1 VLQKTTILYKLFNR
15 SFGVRIVLPLRLS
28 YTYHNAQ
35 CENLMKK
42 GDHNRKSTGH
52 KFSERWLTD
61 LLKQVRSGDL
71 PLQDAVKQLSVL
83 PYEDMVHAKLDHHR
97 SLRTGFPEVV
107 FGPGK
112 TREQLVGIAERLA
125 AHSGRVLITRVDMD
139 AFKVVKK
146 KLPDAVYNAD
156 ARAIII
162 DRTAK
167 KRGKP
172 GVTIVTGGTADIPVA
187 EEAAVT
193 AEMMGNKVE
202 RIFDVGVAGIHRLF
216 DHLEQVRSARVIVA
230 VAGMDGV
237 LPAVL
242 GGLVTCP
249 VIAVPTSV
257 GYGANFKGIAPL
269 LTMLNSCA
277 PGVAVVNIDGGFN
290 AGYLAGLINR

>member
-1 VLQKTTILYKLFNR
+1 MRKVNR
-15 SFGVRIVLPLRLS
+15 NKRS
-28 YTYHNAQ
+28 A
-35 CENLMKK
+35 
-42 GDHNRKSTGH
+42 GH
-52 KFSERWLTD
+52 KFSQRWLTD
-61 LLKQVRSGDL
+61 LLKQVRAGELS
-71 PLQDAVKQLSVL
+71 LQDAVKQLSIL

-125 AHSGRVLITRVDMD
+125 AHSGRVLITRVDLD
-139 AFKVVKK
+139 AFRSVKK
-146 KLPDAVYNAD
+146 RLPDAVYNAD

-167 KRGKP
+167 RAGKP
-172 GVTIVTGGTADIPVA
+172 GITVVTGGTADIPVA

-249 VIAVPTSV
+249 VIAVPTSI

>member
-1 VLQKTTILYKLFNR
+1 
-15 SFGVRIVLPLRLS
+15 
-28 YTYHNAQ
+28 
-35 CENLMKK
+35 MKK
-42 GDHNRKSTGH
+42 GDRKKIKSGDQ
-52 KFSERWLTD
+52 KFGERWLTD
-61 LLKQVRSGDL
+61 LLKKVRSGDL
-71 PLQDAVKQLSVL
+71 SLQDAVRQLSVL
-83 PYEDMVHAKLDHHR
+83 PYEDMMHTKLDHHR
-97 SLRTGFPEVV
+97 SLRTGFPEVI

-125 AHSGRVLITRVDMD
+125 AHSGRVLITRVDSD
-139 AFKVVKK
+139 GFKAVKK

-167 KRGKP
+167 KAGKP
-172 GVTIVTGGTADIPVA
+172 GITIVTGGTADIPVA

-193 AEMMGNKVE
+193 AELMGNKVE

-216 DHLEQVRSARVIVA
+216 DHLEQIRSARVIVA

-290 AGYLAGLINR
+290 AGYLAGLINK

>member
-1 VLQKTTILYKLFNR
+1 MYCTFGCVILTITR
-15 SFGVRIVLPLRLS
+15 SMGR
-28 YTYHNAQ
+28 Q
-35 CENLMKK
+35 MKK
-42 GDHNRKSTGH
+42 GDHKKVKSGDQ

-61 LLKQVRSGDL
+61 LLKKVRSGDL
-71 PLQDAVKQLSVL
+71 SLQDAVRQLSVL
-83 PYEDMVHAKLDHHR
+83 PYEDMMHTKLDHHR
-97 SLRTGFPEVV
+97 SLRTGFPEVI

-112 TREQLVGIAERLA
+112 TREQLVGIADRLA
-125 AHSGRVLITRVDMD
+125 AHSGRVLITRVDAD
-139 AFKVVKK
+139 GFKVVKK

-167 KRGKP
+167 KAGKP
-172 GVTIVTGGTADIPVA
+172 GITIVTGGTADIPVA

-193 AEMMGNKVE
+193 AELMGNKVE

-216 DHLEQVRSARVIVA
+216 DHLEQIRSARVIVA

-290 AGYLAGLINR
+290 AGYLAGLINK

>member
-1 VLQKTTILYKLFNR
+1 
-15 SFGVRIVLPLRLS
+15 
-28 YTYHNAQ
+28 
-35 CENLMKK
+35 MKK
-42 GDHNRKSTGH
+42 IGDKNKNSGGQ
-52 KFSERWLTD
+52 KFSQRWLTD
-61 LLKQVRSGDL
+61 LLEKVRSGEL
-71 PLQDAVKQLSVL
+71 SLQDAVSQLSVL
-83 PYEDMVHAKLDHHR
+83 PYEDMMHAKLDHHR

-112 TREQLVGIAERLA
+112 TREQLVSIADRLA
-125 AHSGRVLITRVDMD
+125 AHSGRVLITRVDADGFRAIKM
-139 AFKVVKK
+139 KI
-146 KLPDAVYNAD
+146 PDAVYNAE

-162 DRTAK
+162 DRTVK
-167 KRGKP
+167 KP
-172 GVTIVTGGTADIPVA
+172 GKQGITIVTGGTADIPVA

-216 DHLEQVRSARVIVA
+216 DHLEQVRNARVIVA

-257 GYGANFKGIAPL
+257 GYGASFNGIAPL

>member
-1 VLQKTTILYKLFNR
+1 M
-15 SFGVRIVLPLRLS
+15 G
-28 YTYHNAQ
+28 
-35 CENLMKK
+35 
-42 GDHNRKSTGH
+42 
-52 KFSERWLTD
+52 ERWLTD
-61 LLKQVRSGDL
+61 LLKKVRSGDL
-71 PLQDAVKQLSVL
+71 SLKEAVRQLSVL
-83 PYEDMVHAKLDHHR
+83 PYEDMMHTKLDHHR
-97 SLRTGFPEVV
+97 SLRMGFPEVI

-112 TREQLVGIAERLA
+112 TAEQMVSIAVRMA
-125 AHSGRVLITRVDMD
+125 AHSDRVLITRVDPD
-139 AFKVVKK
+139 AFRAVKR
-146 KLPDAVYNAD
+146 KLPDAVYNAH

-162 DRTAK
+162 DRTAQK
-167 KRGKP
+167 AGKT
-172 GVTIVTGGTADIPVA
+172 GITIVTGGTADIPVA

-193 AEMMGNKVE
+193 AELMGNDVE

-216 DHLEQVRSARVIVA
+216 DHLGQLRGAKVIVA

>member
-1 VLQKTTILYKLFNR
+1 LF
-15 SFGVRIVLPLRLS
+15 SSSYGVSIVLLLRLS
-28 YTYHNAQ
+28 YTYHNAR
-35 CENLMKK
+35 CEKLMEIGDQKK
-42 GDHNRKSTGH
+42 KSTGH
-52 KFSERWLTD
+52 KFSHRWLMN

-71 PLQDAVKQLSVL
+71 SLQDAVGQLSVL
-83 PYEDMVHAKLDHHR
+83 PYEDMMHAKLDHHR

-107 FGPGK
+107 YGPGK
-112 TREQLVGIAERLA
+112 TRRQVVDITERLA
-125 AHSGRVLITRVDMD
+125 ARSDRVLITRVEDD
-139 AFKVVKK
+139 VFRAVKR
-146 KLPDAVYNAD
+146 KLPDAVYNTQ
-156 ARAIII
+156 ARAIIV
-162 DRTAK
+162 DRTEK
-167 KRGKP
+167 KTGKP
-172 GVTIVTGGTADIPVA
+172 GITIVTGGTADIPVA

-216 DHLEQVRSARVIVA
+216 DHLEQIRSARVIVA

-257 GYGANFKGIAPL
+257 GYGANFEGIAPL